1 MSFILWE
8 GKGRVSHRGWQWGR
22 QGMANGLATPTFI
35 SATPSL
41 PPLLKKQGVARG
53 SGVGKGQ
60 WGRKGEVGPF

>member
-1 MSFILWE
+1 
-8 GKGRVSHRGWQWGR
+8 
-22 QGMANGLATPTFI
+22 MANGLATPTFI

-60 WGRKGEVGPF
+60 WGREGEVGPFNGFFGIFQH